1 MVCTCLDEHL
11 AFDTTSSHGQHRI
24 RVRSIY
30 VLEYHDVFY
39 YVLQLFRVVF
49 DYNLQQMFLVMDS

>member
-1 MVCTCLDEHL
+1 MDEHL